1 MPKLGNLFVELK
13 ESGGSDLHMVV
24 GEHPKMRIHGT
35 IQRVQGYESF
45 TRESMQEWLCEILRP
60 DQLEAYNRERDLDF
74 AYSVE
79 GLARFRCNYFHQKDG
94 PAAVFRIIPE
104 RIKALSELN
113 LPAVLGTLADMERG
127 LILVTGP
134 TGSGKSTT
142 LAAIINE
149 INDRHAKH
157 IITIEDP
164 VEFVHSPRKAI
175 MTHREVGQHCA
186 SFDSG
191 LRAAVREDP
200 DVILVGEM
208 RDLET
213 IKLALTAAEMGFL
226 VLGTL
231 HTNSAAKTIDRIVDV
246 FPASQQTAVRGM
258 LAGSL
263 VAIVSQLLVRS
274 PDGKGRSCAN
284 EILISSPALGNAIRE
299 GNMNMIKSLIQSG
312 ASRGMQLMDD
322 ALEKLVVANK
332 ADPDDVY
339 MKASEKL
346 RFQKYISKA
355 PVPEPQP

>member
-1 MPKLGNLFVELK
+1 MAKLDVLFKELK

-24 GEHPKMRIHGT
+24 GEPPKMRVHGAIET
-35 IQRVQGYESF
+35 REGYEVF
-45 TRESMQEWLCEILRP
+45 REDSMRDWLTEILRP
-60 DQLEAYNRERDLDF
+60 DQLDTYMRDRDLDF
-74 AYSVE
+74 AYALE
-79 GLARFRCNYFHQKDG
+79 GVARFRCNYFWQKDG

-104 RIKALSELN
+104 RIRTLEELN
-113 LPAVLGTLADMERG
+113 LPPVLKSLADYERG
-127 LILVTGP
+127 LVLVTGP

-149 INDRHAKH
+149 INANKAKH
-157 IITIEDP
+157 VVTIEDP
-164 VEFVHSPRKAI
+164 VEFVHQPKLAVI
-175 MTHREVGQHCA
+175 THREVGQHCT

-231 HTNSAAKTIDRIVDV
+231 HTNSASKTIDRIVDV
-246 FPASQQTAVRGM
+246 FPASQQSAVRGM

-263 VAIVSQLLVRS
+263 QAIVSQLLVRT

-284 EILISSPALGNAIRE
+284 EILLSSPALANAVRE
-299 GNMNMIKSLIQSG
+299 GNLNMIRSIIQG
-312 ASRGMQLMDD
+312 GGNRGMQLMDD
-322 ALEKLVVANK
+322 HLEKLVAAGK
-332 ADPDDVY
+332 ADPQDAY
-339 MKASEKL
+339 MKATEKN
-346 RFQKYISKA
+346 RFQKYLPAGSH
-355 PVPEPQP
+355 VEQN